1 MRLSVLLFLLIL
13 GAVVAGGAFLTT
25 WEIPP
30 PTRQVEKVIEND
42 RFD

>member
-1 MRLSVLLFLLIL
+1 MRLSLLLFLLLL
-13 GAVVAGGAFLTT
+13 GAVVAGGAFLAT

-30 PTRQVEKVIEND
+30 PTRQVDKVIEND